1 MFSKLKPKSVQL
13 SDQQSK
19 SKIPP
24 TQITPQLYLSGL
36 SGKSNYN
43 LEKYNIDLIINAT
56 NEVQLADYKAKKGK
70 QFYEIRIP
78 VDDKEEE
85 DLSIY
90 FKVSIFFRIFPKK
103 KKLFTRGNNVEK

>member
-56 NEVQLADYKAKKGK
+56 NEVQLSEYKAKKGK
-70 QFYEIRIP
+70 QFYEIRVP
-78 VDDKEEE
+78 VDDKAEE

-90 FKVSIFFRIFPKK
+90 FKVGIFLFKK
-103 KKLFTRGNNVEK
+103 KFQQFTLQIRNRSK

>member
-56 NEVQLADYKAKKGK
+56 NEVQLSEYKAKKGK
-70 QFYEIRIP
+70 QFHEIRIP
-78 VDDKEEE
+78 VDDKAEE

-90 FKVSIFFRIFPKK
+90 FKVGIFFILK
-103 KKLFTRGNNVEK
+103 